1 MAGRRRGGIL
11 QLLIGGERYD
21 AKGNF
26 TYNLGA
32 PEREAIVGA
41 DEVHGYME
49 KPRVPFIAGE
59 ITDRGD
65 LDLKSLASATDL
77 TVILVLA
84 NGKTVV
90 LRESWSAGEWTG
102 NTEEGN
108 VPVRFEG
115 ISAEEIPAAAA

>member
-11 QLLIGGERYD
+11 QLIVNGERMD

-26 TYNLGA
+26 TFNLGA
-32 PEREAIVGA
+32 PERTAVVGS
-41 DEVHGYME
+41 DEVHGYTE
-49 KPRVPFIAGE
+49 RPRVPFIAGE

-65 LDLKSLASATDL
+65 LDLKALAGATDI
-77 TVILVLA
+77 TASLVLA

-90 LRESWSAGEWTG
+90 LREAWAAGEWTG
-102 NTEEGN
+102 NTDEGN

-115 ISAEEIPAAAA
+115 ISAEEITVPA